1 MNYTLIMSN
10 GRRMQF
16 YIRSVA
22 EMYQIV
28 NGGFILEHGKPQ
40 LKLVDRL
47 AA

>member
-1 MNYTLIMSN
+1 MNYTLIMKD

-40 LKLVDRL
+40 LKLVDRM